1 MFKKALV
8 LLLFLLLLSS
18 VLSSDKPS
26 PSRWL
31 SVAGRSTPSLQD
43 VPSKKPKDDYMSKF
57 LRNTSPLGLKE
68 DLLLKKLL
76 KQSNIKW
83 AVRSGKRHVLD

>member
-1 MFKKALV
+1 MLKKVLV
-8 LLLFLLLLSS
+8 LLLFFLFLSS

-26 PSRWL
+26 PARWL
-31 SVAGRSTPSLQD
+31 FLAERSTLSLQD

-68 DLLLKKLL
+68 DLLLKRLL

-83 AVRSGKRHVLD
+83 AVRSGKRHILD

>member
-1 MFKKALV
+1 MFKKVLV
-8 LLLFLLLLSS
+8 LLLYFLFFSP

-26 PSRWL
+26 PARWL
-31 SVAGRSTPSLQD
+31 SPAEHSTPSLQD

-83 AVRSGKRHVLD
+83 AVRSGKRHILD